1 MPDDETRR
9 RAPGA
14 GGRAAEGAGSAR
26 RARARAPAD
35 YAEKLSDYMER
46 VNFGAYVQLL
56 QRPRQLIWLNFIGG
70 LSRGIGI
77 GLGFTLLAALL
88 VVVMQKMAVLN
99 LPVIGAYIA
108 DVVRIV
114 QAQLHTPT
122 I

>member
-1 MPDDETRR
+1 MKVKESSR
-9 RAPGA
+9 
-14 GGRAAEGAGSAR
+14 EIHLLEKMN
-26 RARARAPAD
+26 D
-35 YAEKLSDYMER
+35 YFER

-56 QRPRQLIWLNFIGG
+56 QKPKQLIWLNFIGG
-70 LSRGIGI
+70 LARGVGI

-88 VVVMQKMAVLN
+88 VVIMQQLSVLN

-108 DVVRIV
+108 DIVRIV

>member
-1 MPDDETRR
+1 METKDSIK
-9 RAPGA
+9 
-14 GGRAAEGAGSAR
+14 SAQILT
-26 RARARAPAD
+26 
-35 YAEKLSDYMER
+35 KISDYFER

-56 QRPRQLIWLNFIGG
+56 LRPWKLIWLNFLGG
-70 LSRGIGI
+70 LARGVGI

-88 VVVMQKMAVLN
+88 VVVIQKLSLLN
-99 LPVIGAYIA
+99 LPIVGAYIA